1 MVVLWVIAGAFVLA
15 GLMVLLAKVLD
26 RLVGTDPSEPFA
38 GWYRGRT
45 SDRSQS
51 GGFKGS
57 EYDSMNDHGNRD
69 ADGGL

>member
-1 MVVLWVIAGAFVLA
+1 MIVFWVIAGAFSLA
-15 GLMVLLAKVLD
+15 GLFLLLAKLFD
-26 RLVGTDPSEPFA
+26 RLLGADPSEPFS
-38 GWYRGRT
+38 GWYRGKT
-45 SDRSQS
+45 SDRSQA